1 MDYLQLYAKDVDGDG
16 DLEMDETVDE
26 ENAQDQDFIDDS
38 SNIFFSDDPS
48 FYREVDNSI
57 ETAAS
62 NVNKN
67 HIKNLNLTA
76 GDYRK
81 WLINS
86 DVQVES
92 YTPCSVRNPE
102 YNNFENEEARIS
114 KFDSV
119 CYTTGKNS
127 KDSFLMQ

>member
-1 MDYLQLYAKDVDGDG
+1 MDYLKLYAEDVDGDG

-76 GDYRK
+76 GNYRK

-92 YTPCSVRNPE
+92 YTPFSLRNPE
-102 YNNFENEEARIS
+102 YDNF
-114 KFDSV
+114 
-119 CYTTGKNS
+119 
-127 KDSFLMQ
+127 